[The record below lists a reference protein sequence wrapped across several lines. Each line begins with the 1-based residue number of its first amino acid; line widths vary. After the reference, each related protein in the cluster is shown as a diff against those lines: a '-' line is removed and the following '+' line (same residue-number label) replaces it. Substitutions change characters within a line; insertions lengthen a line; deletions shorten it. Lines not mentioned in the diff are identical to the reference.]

1 MTAPTTPYGSYAK
14 MVIRRASEADA
25 ARVAEFAQRTFVETF
40 AVDNT
45 TENMAAHVAKS
56 FGPEVQLGEIR
67 DANSVTLL
75 AELGGDLAGFA
86 QVRRGHVP
94 PCVTG
99 DAPVELQRF
108 YVDRPFHGHGIAQ
121 RLMHAVEDVARDLGG
136 RTLWLGV
143 WEQNPRA
150 IAFYSKCG
158 FIDVGEHTFFVGT
171 DEQIDRVMSRP
182 LT

>member
-1 MTAPTTPYGSYAK
+1 MTAPTTPHSYAE
-14 MVIRRASEADA
+14 MVIRRAGEADA

-56 FGPEVQLGEIR
+56 FGPAIQLGEIR

-75 AELGGDLAGFA
+75 AELGGEVAGFA

-94 PCVTG
+94 RCVTG

-108 YVDRPFHGHGIAQ
+108 YVDRPFHGRGIAQ
-121 RLMHAVEDVARDLGG
+121 RLMQAVEDVARELGG

-143 WEQNPRA
+143 WELNPRA

-158 FIDVGEHTFFVGT
+158 FVDVGEHAFFVGT
-171 DEQIDRVMSRP
+171 DEQIDRVMSRS